1 MKRPHSDD
9 RKRMEKRKRENSN
22 PDTNTSK
29 RARTDQVSSKQPR
42 NQKGSPSNRNNDRNS
57 QRGGDL
63 WHGQDE
69 DISETRETPEEETAR
84 KRRQGCEG
92 LKKLESRVCRSTG
105 HENAQN
111 TSGTDK
117 PPQKISPFRAINE
130 ENGEMRAE
138 RPEGD
143 ISPLYK
149 DTHPELYASPGT
161 PPKVDEQHERS
172 GEDNSE
178 NEIEDD
184 QTGKRVVDTSEILSE
199 PETDHEGSEQ
209 EDQEDQRHQEPPIKT
224 EPEYYLE
231 EGPYYKE
238 TEEEYEQEPEQES
251 ESDDE
256 PPTKRRVVLRRDK
269 PTRNQRRSIRKKINH
284 KQKSNR
290 ALDRIDLTKSA
301 NYRSRTPSSESRSE
315 ENTRPRAS
323 RRQHSPEGDEYEDD
337 DERHTNRDRRAHKKD
352 NKMPK
357 NRNSRRQ

>member
-301 NYRSRTPSSESRSE
+301 NYRSRTPSSGSRFE
-315 ENTRPRAS
+315 ENSCPRAC
-323 RRQHSPEGDEYEDD
+323 RRQLSPTEDEDKEDD
-337 DERHTNRDRRAHKKD
+337 EDGSPRRYQVPSVIL
-352 NKMPK
+352 N
-357 NRNSRRQ
+357 